1 MSTFSDNFKLTD
13 DKKLKNYLYVY
24 HLLLNS
30 KEQHSCATCKHNM
43 VTEIYQVGG
52 VKDIDVKCKFNI
64 KRGSCVYYKCK
75 NENFEEIIRNI
86 KELLVVKHIHL
97 LQHLVGMIS

>member
-30 KEQHSCATCKHNM
+30 KEQHSCVTCEHNI
-43 VTEIYQVGG
+43 VREIYQVGR

-64 KRGSCVYYKCK
+64 TKYSCMYYKCK
-75 NENFEEIIRNI
+75 NEIFEEIIKNI
-86 KELLVVKHIHL
+86 KELIGGKNEK
-97 LQHLVGMIS
+97 

>member
-30 KEQHSCATCKHNM
+30 KEQHSCATCN
-43 VTEIYQVGG
+43 
-52 VKDIDVKCKFNI
+52 
-64 KRGSCVYYKCK
+64 
-75 NENFEEIIRNI
+75 
-86 KELLVVKHIHL
+86 
-97 LQHLVGMIS
+97 